1 MFLFFN
7 LIFKMLFFFKFL
19 VNFLLIYIIWL
30 WGIYILVFWRKEENK
45 FVIVKF
51 VLGIRGWWIN
61 EVFE

>member
-51 VLGIRGWWIN
+51 VLGIRGWIN